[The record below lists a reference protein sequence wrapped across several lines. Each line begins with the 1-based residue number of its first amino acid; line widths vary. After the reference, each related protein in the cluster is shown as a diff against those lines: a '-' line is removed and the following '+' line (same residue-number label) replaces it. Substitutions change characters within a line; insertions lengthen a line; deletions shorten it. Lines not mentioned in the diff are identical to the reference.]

1 MPGTYQRQYCMN
13 IILEN
18 YVLTVH
24 LYMGYFISILLIT
37 GGLITVMCPAKS
49 LIYTVLFNVKSIM
62 IQILHITTNSNLYY
76 TVLHST
82 TMHTILSLIIIKGL
96 FPPCAG
102 IGNSSGIWI
111 TPRTTIYDTNVHCC
125 MYSTKW

>member
-1 MPGTYQRQYCMN
+1 MN

-18 YVLTVH
+18 YVSTVH
-24 LYMGYFISILLIT
+24 LYMGYLISILLIT

-76 TVLHST
+76 ILH
-82 TMHTILSLIIIKGL
+82 
-96 FPPCAG
+96 FP
-102 IGNSSGIWI
+102 
-111 TPRTTIYDTNVHCC
+111 
-125 MYSTKW
+125 